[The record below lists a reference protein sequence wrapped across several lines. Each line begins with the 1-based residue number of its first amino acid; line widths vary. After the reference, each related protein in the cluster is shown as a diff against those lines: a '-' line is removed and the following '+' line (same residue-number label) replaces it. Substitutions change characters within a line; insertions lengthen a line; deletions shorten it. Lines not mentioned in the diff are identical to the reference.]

1 MEEQSKNAMLHSA
14 HSDITLVNQGLI
26 EVLALKLPVLGAIF
40 SDLYCGPRKG
50 KNFKKSQFQVL
61 NDCFTMVLHCYL

>member
-26 EVLALKLPVLGAIF
+26 EVLALKLPVLGD
-40 SDLYCGPRKG
+40 SPLHQQGRTRD
-50 KNFKKSQFQVL
+50 QVAG
-61 NDCFTMVLHCYL
+61 CCIPHRLHRRP